1 MRALRVGDLVL
12 LREKQDDTFVKHHG
26 AGIVTQVQK
35 FNQEYK
41 YPQAMTSRDIISVD
55 FPRPFLYTCKVI
67 RSSTWLTSP
76 LT

>member
-26 AGIVTQVQK
+26 AGIITQIQK

-41 YPQAMTSRDIISVD
+41 YPHITVKWLRSEEALKFLEKDLM
-55 FPRPFLYTCKVI
+55 RPDD
-67 RSSTWLTSP
+67 S
-76 LT
+76 

>member
-26 AGIVTQVQK
+26 AGIVTQIQK

-41 YPQAMTSRDIISVD
+41 YPHITVKWLRSEESLKFLEKDLM
-55 FPRPFLYTCKVI
+55 RPDD
-67 RSSTWLTSP
+67 S
-76 LT
+76 

>member
-26 AGIVTQVQK
+26 AGIITQIQK

-41 YPQAMTSRDIISVD
+41 YPHITVKWLRSEESLKFLEKDLM
-55 FPRPFLYTCKVI
+55 RPDD
-67 RSSTWLTSP
+67 S
-76 LT
+76 